1 MTPLLT
7 RSLRAALCAVFALT
21 LALQAWTVVLVSTDP
36 AQDVTASGEPVAA
49 TDDGTLAEIVQGHGL
64 ALALCALP
72 ALLLLQA
79 VVVCVWR
86 LTGLA
91 QDGKAFTPASLPY
104 LTTTIR
110 ALIGMTVLLAALA
123 FRLGSTHALPLT
135 FTLYPYGAALA
146 AATGALVM
154 LLLRTLLHEAIHR
167 DGEAT
172 RLRGELAE
180 VI

>member
-1 MTPLLT
+1 MTHLLA
-7 RSLRAALCAVFALT
+7 RSLRAALIAVFALT
-21 LALQAWTVVLVSTDP
+21 LALQAWMVVLVSTDP
-36 AQDVTASGEPVAA
+36 VRGVTASGKPVVE
-49 TDDGTLAEIVQGHGL
+49 TDNDTLTEILQGHGL
-64 ALALCALP
+64 ALTLCTIP

-110 ALIGMTVLLAALA
+110 ALIGMALLLAALA
-123 FRLGSTHALPLT
+123 VRLDSTHALPLT
-135 FTLYPYGAALA
+135 FTLYPYGAVLA
-146 AATGALVM
+146 ATTGALVM

-167 DGEAT
+167 DGEAS